1 MEPPTP
7 PRLSRPLPRPFM
19 EAITTNESSE
29 FHLVET
35 SQLSDAMPNTPAKIV
50 LSQFLHG
57 ESSDIDKA
65 ERSDK
70 TCPEVL
76 PDPLGGEEV
85 SQGNP
90 ALAIR
95 TKVTLDIEP
104 FPNDILRIINTAYS
118 FKVTEKDSDLVV
130 PITSLYQCVWNGA
143 PTYLEEKS
151 DIWCGAEYGNTT
163 WLTFKRLGTFPTPV
177 NESFQESSVE
187 TLTGSQSFCS
197 PGKSTT
203 IARYITSLV
212 DGGDNHISLLTAA
225 YCVLFDRLWW

>member
-1 MEPPTP
+1 
-7 PRLSRPLPRPFM
+7 M
-19 EAITTNESSE
+19 EAITNESPE
-29 FHLVET
+29 LHLVGT
-35 SQLSDAMPNTPAKIV
+35 SQLSDAMPNAPAKIL
-50 LSQFLHG
+50 LSESVHG

-70 TCPEVL
+70 TCPEVFS
-76 PDPLGGEEV
+76 DPLDEDPV
-85 SQGNP
+85 SEGNP

-118 FKVTEKDSDLVV
+118 FKVAEKDNDLIV
-130 PITSLYQCVWNGA
+130 PITSLYQCVWNDA

-151 DIWCGAEYGNTT
+151 DIWCGAQYGNTT

-177 NESFQESSVE
+177 NESLQGSSIE

-197 PGKSTT
+197 PGRSTT

-212 DGGDNHISLLTAA
+212 DGGDNHITLLTAA
-225 YCVLFDRLWW
+225 YCVLLDRLWW